1 MDDRDLKQ
9 EITDKYSLRGRVF
22 HRIRE
27 DILNG
32 KYKDNEELKEVA
44 IGNELGVSRT
54 PVREALKKLEQE
66 HLIEDCGKGML
77 VIGITYEDAEHIY
90 RIREK
95 IEGMAAAECA
105 RNITE
110 EQIKELTEYVD
121 LQEFYALKGD
131 SEKVKSMDSNFHEAV
146 YRFSGIA
153 VYYDTLSPLHKK
165 IQKYRKSLVEQKSRA
180 SQSTDEH
187 RAILEAITAH
197 DPKKAEESMDE
208 HVKNAHAR
216 LLGLGSQQ

>member
-1 MDDRDLKQ
+1 MQKSV
-9 EITDKYSLRGRVF
+9 SLADQIFKKLER
-22 HRIRE
+22 
-27 DILNG
+27 DILSG
-32 KYKDNEELKEVA
+32 TYQKGDIIVEMKLCE
-44 IGNELGVSRT
+44 ELGVSRT

-110 EQIKELTEYVD
+110 EQLRELTEYVD

-216 LLGLGSQQ
+216 LLGLGNQQ

>member
-1 MDDRDLKQ
+1 MQKSV
-9 EITDKYSLRGRVF
+9 SLADQIFEKLER
-22 HRIRE
+22 
-27 DILNG
+27 DILSG
-32 KYKDNEELKEVA
+32 TYQKGDIIVEMKLCE
-44 IGNELGVSRT
+44 ELGVSRT

-110 EQIKELTEYVD
+110 EQLRELTEYVD

-216 LLGLGSQQ
+216 LLGLGNQQ

>member
-1 MDDRDLKQ
+1 MQKSV
-9 EITDKYSLRGRVF
+9 SLADQIFEKLER
-22 HRIRE
+22 
-27 DILNG
+27 DILSG
-32 KYKDNEELKEVA
+32 TYQKGDIIVEMQLCE
-44 IGNELGVSRT
+44 ELGVSRT

-110 EQIKELTEYVD
+110 EQLKELTEYVD

>member
-1 MDDRDLKQ
+1 MQKSV
-9 EITDKYSLRGRVF
+9 SLADQIFEKLER
-22 HRIRE
+22 
-27 DILNG
+27 DILSG
-32 KYKDNEELKEVA
+32 TYQKGDIIVEMKLCE
-44 IGNELGVSRT
+44 ELGVSRT

>member
-1 MDDRDLKQ
+1 
-9 EITDKYSLRGRVF
+9 
-22 HRIRE
+22 
-27 DILNG
+27 
-32 KYKDNEELKEVA
+32 
-44 IGNELGVSRT
+44 LGVSRT

-110 EQIKELTEYVD
+110 EQLKELTEYVD

-187 RAILEAITAH
+187 RVILEAITAH

>member
-1 MDDRDLKQ
+1 MQKSV
-9 EITDKYSLRGRVF
+9 SLADQIFEKLER
-22 HRIRE
+22 
-27 DILNG
+27 DILSG
-32 KYKDNEELKEVA
+32 TYQKGDIIVEMKLCE
-44 IGNELGVSRT
+44 ELGVSRT

-110 EQIKELTEYVD
+110 EQLKELTEYVD